1 MCTQRIM
8 SVENSEP
15 KKGRLG
21 PKKWPA
27 GLEKMKVI
35 AITAQILMSRHIT
48 LVFRS
53 WAPHPCMDT
62 IGCEANSCEETVI
75 KENTKINLESELNE
89 TLKASENKLRFRHFH
104 RRWKAI
110 GELR

>member
-1 MCTQRIM
+1 
-8 SVENSEP
+8 
-15 KKGRLG
+15 
-21 PKKWPA
+21 
-27 GLEKMKVI
+27 MKVI

-48 LVFRS
+48 LVFRY

-62 IGCEANSCEETVI
+62 IGCSANSREETVI
-75 KENTKINLESELNE
+75 KENTKINLESELIE
-89 TLKASENKLRFRHFH
+89 TLKASENKLRFRRFH